1 MFSFIEKK
9 FVCALFSRNRKSNV
23 DCALESTSDFLEME
37 VLWLSPKKLQLWGAF
52 LFVFKVCKIN
62 FLLLLQSRKCPK
74 SETKTKKARNISRL
88 KVAFTAFMSTSDQSK
103 WSEVYQWPKKLR
115 FAPPSVSGTFSSS
128 CGAWAWWLQWSGTR
142 RQKRQPATTAGTSRK
157 VSWSLSSR
165 WRYWIE
171 KDLLILPTT

>member
-62 FLLLLQSRKCPK
+62 FLLLLPSIKCPK

-103 WSEVYQWPKKLR
+103 WSDVYQWPKKRR
-115 FAPPSVSGTFSSS
+115 FVPPSVSGTFSSHCAS
-128 CGAWAWWLQWSGTR
+128 LYNYPEVR
-142 RQKRQPATTAGTSRK
+142 RQIKKCWRALLFRK
-157 VSWSLSSR
+157 CPVR
-165 WRYWIE
+165 
-171 KDLLILPTT
+171 DTF